1 MIREEI
7 GVPTD
12 ELRLMFG
19 DQLLEDRHTLSDYK
33 IQDGATV
40 TMNYSTG
47 KVAVHILQ
55 FVYLPRYYPLQ
66 V

>member
-19 DQLLEDRHTLSDYK
+19 DQLLEDKHTLSDYK

-47 KVAVHILQ
+47 KVAVHI
-55 FVYLPRYYPLQ
+55 
-66 V
+66 